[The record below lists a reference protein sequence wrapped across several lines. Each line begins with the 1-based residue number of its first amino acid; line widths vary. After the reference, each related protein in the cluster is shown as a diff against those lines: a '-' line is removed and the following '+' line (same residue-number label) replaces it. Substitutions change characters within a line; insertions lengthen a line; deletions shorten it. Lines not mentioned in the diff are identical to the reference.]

1 MTMRSIGAAA
11 LLLSAVFTSH
21 AEATTIDLTT
31 AGASGTLNGA
41 IYTQGSVVSGTG
53 VFPSFV
59 QIQPQTGNTTTEK
72 AYNTTVNNVL
82 NNGPA
87 DPHNHEVRLSAVPII
102 NVSGTNYYSFL
113 LDINE
118 SSGQGHAGEQFL
130 SLDRIQLYTS
140 TAANLSTTTF
150 DASGL
155 LPGLGTLR
163 YDSGLGN
170 EALLDYSLGSGSGKS
185 DLELLVPVSDFA
197 GALGSNYLYLY
208 SAFGALGTVNGRN
221 YGASAGFEE
230 WALGRGSLSSCPG
243 GNPPPCSSQLVE
255 VPEPTSL
262 AALGSAF
269 VMFGILARRRRRV

>member
-1 MTMRSIGAAA
+1 MEGEQSCAPTSLIPKTGYVSCFNISVGAKNVWVKFKTKLGCALSHLWARGEATMTMRSIGAAA

-31 AGASGTLNGA
+31 AGVSGTLNGA
-41 IYTQGSVVSGTG
+41 IYTQGSAVSGTG

-59 QIQPQTGNTTTEK
+59 QIQPQTGNTTTEE

-87 DPHNHEVRLSAVPII
+87 DPHNHEVRLSAVPIV

-140 TAANLSTTTF
+140 TAANLSTTTL

-155 LPGLGTLR
+155 LRGLGTLR
-163 YDSGLGN
+163 YDG
-170 EALLDYSLGSGSGKS
+170 
-185 DLELLVPVSDFA
+185 
-197 GALGSNYLYLY
+197 
-208 SAFGALGTVNGRN
+208 
-221 YGASAGFEE
+221 
-230 WALGRGSLSSCPG
+230 
-243 GNPPPCSSQLVE
+243 
-255 VPEPTSL
+255 
-262 AALGSAF
+262 
-269 VMFGILARRRRRV
+269 